1 MDSAQFT
8 QFMKS
13 QQEMMAQLVQ
23 MVATTGKSEAASH
36 SSNVVQ
42 KFDIFDSEKESYRN
56 YIQRFANYVELNKVT
71 HDKEYCAKLLLNSIG
86 AANFSLVTAL
96 AAPKAPA
103 ELSYDELQE
112 LLERHNI
119 IFFQNIRLQGSL

>member
-86 AANFSLVTAL
+86 AANFSFGNSFGGT
-96 AAPKAPA
+96 K
-103 ELSYDELQE
+103 
-112 LLERHNI
+112 
-119 IFFQNIRLQGSL
+119 GSSRA